1 MFSPQPLFITE
12 LVHEDFT
19 SSDILAFSGADKK
32 KNSLHS
38 NLADV
43 VLSTNRLAKTSRE
56 SPCIRSLLWYIKL

>member
-32 KNSLHS
+32 KTVSIATWLM
-38 NLADV
+38 LF
-43 VLSTNRLAKTSRE
+43 
-56 SPCIRSLLWYIKL
+56 